1 MLHTVGKNLTG
12 FKSTMNFVQQHT
24 ISRRHLVFSFTTPGM
39 EETSNAMEDNLVAS
53 GDDISTIDDFDFE
66 DMEDSYDDFDDVEEN
81 PYEEEYGDLSDEWL
95 DDCYEDNL
103 RMKFSRSAR
112 NNGDW

>member
-1 MLHTVGKNLTG
+1 
-12 FKSTMNFVQQHT
+12 
-24 ISRRHLVFSFTTPGM
+24 
-39 EETSNAMEDNLVAS
+39 
-53 GDDISTIDDFDFE
+53 
-66 DMEDSYDDFDDVEEN
+66 MEDSYDDFDDVEEN

>member
-1 MLHTVGKNLTG
+1 M
-12 FKSTMNFVQQHT
+12 
-24 ISRRHLVFSFTTPGM
+24 FSFTTPGM

-53 GDDISTIDDFDFE
+53 GDDINTIDDFDFE